1 MPSLILL
8 DPGITEK
15 QVNLCEKIVYDISNN
30 VFQDKKL
37 EKLSKQNFFK
47 IGPLIIRLDYVL
59 LFQYYFYPFDLVR

>member
-47 IGPLIIRLDYVL
+47 IGPLIIRLDCVL